1 MKTTEGHNMPIRLL
15 EFTPGSK
22 QLVSTGDDKQ
32 LNLWDIQE
40 DKLKLKDTMWV
51 ETD

>member
-15 EFTPGSK
+15 EFTPAST

-40 DKLKLKDTMWV
+40 DNLKLKDTMWV